1 MNHLLIAFLYSISGF
16 LMKFSDDEYDEN
28 SNKLIA
34 VILGIF
40 CGIAIAY
47 LTSNNIDAA
56 YIFFGILIGNAIAF
70 KIDGIH
76 HIATLLTFLI
86 LFLIW
91 GVFGPNGNVL
101 SSFSII
107 TLCICM
113 ISALIDEWGND
124 NTGLYEKTRLLKVFF
139 DYRFTM
145 KIIIFIL
152 AVLGLYQSLSG
163 FYIAYVDFLS
173 FSTFIFFILFE
184 LFYEFAGFVFN
195 KYLLLNDNC

>member
-1 MNHLLIAFLYSISGF
+1 
-16 LMKFSDDEYDEN
+16 MKFSDDEYDEK

-47 LTSNNIDAA
+47 LSSNNIDAT
-56 YIFFGILIGNAIAF
+56 YIFLGILIGNALAF

-76 HIATLLTFLI
+76 HFATLITFLI

-91 GVFGPNGNVL
+91 GVFGINGNIL

-107 TLCICM
+107 TLFICM
-113 ISALIDEWGND
+113 ISALIDELGND
-124 NTGLYEKTRLLKVFF
+124 NIYLYEKNRFLKIFF
-139 DYRFTM
+139 DYRFSM
-145 KIIIFIL
+145 KIAIFIL
-152 AVLGLYQSLSG
+152 AIFGLYQSFSG
-163 FYIAYVDFLS
+163 FSIPYLEFLN

-184 LFYEFAGFVFN
+184 LFYLFAGLIFK
-195 KYLLLNDNC
+195 KYLK

>member
-1 MNHLLIAFLYSISGF
+1 MNYFIIAFLYSISGF

-47 LTSNNIDAA
+47 LSSYNIDAA
-56 YIFFGILIGNAIAF
+56 YIFLGILIGNAIAF

-76 HIATLLTFLI
+76 HIVTLLTFLI

-91 GVFGPNGNVL
+91 GVFGVNGNIL
-101 SSFSII
+101 SDFSII
-107 TLCICM
+107 TLLICM

-124 NTGLYEKTRLLKVFF
+124 NNGLYEKSKFLKVFF

-152 AVLGLYQSLSG
+152 AILGLYTSFFG
-163 FYIAYVDFLS
+163 ITVPYIDFLS
-173 FSTFIFFILFE
+173 FSTFLFFILFE
-184 LFYEFAGFVFN
+184 IFYEFAGFVFK
-195 KYLLLNDNC
+195 KYFYDSL